1 MAASYFSRHEYYFFS
16 LIMKWRWSPRINFPE
31 NLLSTVYSGLIT
43 VRVKGGMILWNGMWH
58 GLRNDIIMWNLI
70 CGKWRKEKNSTGK
83 YVRVSAALC
92 FCANSSEQSICW
104 SIYCKAKI
112 ETQLIHE
119 LLDKSSVT
127 RFQNKLKRFFTHV
140 SFPVKRVE
148 STKTCH
154 V

>member
-1 MAASYFSRHEYYFFS
+1 
-16 LIMKWRWSPRINFPE
+16 
-31 NLLSTVYSGLIT
+31 
-43 VRVKGGMILWNGMWH
+43 MILWNGMWH

-83 YVRVSAALC
+83 YVRVSAALF

-119 LLDKSSVT
+119 LLDNSSIT

>member
-1 MAASYFSRHEYYFFS
+1 MENGAKKKIQQESMCASLPRYFFAPIRAS
-16 LIMKWRWSPRINFPE
+16 NRFAGPF
-31 NLLSTVYSGLIT
+31 
-43 VRVKGGMILWNGMWH
+43 
-58 GLRNDIIMWNLI
+58 I
-70 CGKWRKEKNSTGK
+70 CN
-83 YVRVSAALC
+83 
-92 FCANSSEQSICW
+92 
-104 SIYCKAKI
+104 AKI

-119 LLDKSSVT
+119 LLDKSSIT